1 MNCSLVIF
9 GPRSRSSRCGCSST
23 SSSPGAQAIS
33 FAKEDWKPCQ
43 ISPEALIRLKL
54 AATLTGR
61 EQREL
66 ATQAVITF
74 CTAILTRKLGKDVN
88 HEHLAVALEETLKL
102 KKKKKL

>member
-1 MNCSLVIF
+1 M
-9 GPRSRSSRCGCSST
+9 
-23 SSSPGAQAIS
+23 
-33 FAKEDWKPCQ
+33 
-43 ISPEALIRLKL
+43 IRLKL

-88 HEHLAVALEETLKL
+88 HEHLAVALDETLQAEEKEEAL
-102 KKKKKL
+102 RNFFSAFLFCPSFPQASLLSETAKRLIGYILRAQPQTRGKRSL

>member
-1 MNCSLVIF
+1 MIATRGESTTILELV
-9 GPRSRSSRCGCSST
+9 
-23 SSSPGAQAIS
+23 AQFLGRRAMP
-33 FAKEDWKPCQ
+33 KEDWKPCQ

>member
-1 MNCSLVIF
+1 MIATRGEATTILALVANYL
-9 GPRSRSSRCGCSST
+9 GRRP
-23 SSSPGAQAIS
+23 PMP
-33 FAKEDWKPCQ
+33 KEDWKPCQ

-88 HEHLAVALEETLKL
+88 HEHLAVALDETLKL

>member
-1 MNCSLVIF
+1 MIATRGESTTILKLV
-9 GPRSRSSRCGCSST
+9 
-23 SSSPGAQAIS
+23 AQLVGRRAMP
-33 FAKEDWKPCQ
+33 KEDWKPCQ

-88 HEHLAVALEETLKL
+88 HENLAVALEETVKP

>member
-1 MNCSLVIF
+1 MLDHFVVA
-9 GPRSRSSRCGCSST
+9 
-23 SSSPGAQAIS
+23 GAQAIS

-74 CTAILTRKLGKDVN
+74 CTAILTRKLGRDVN
-88 HEHLAVALEETLKL
+88 HEHLAVALEETPKL

>member
-1 MNCSLVIF
+1 MIAPRGESTTILKLVARF
-9 GPRSRSSRCGCSST
+9 LGRRAMP
-23 SSSPGAQAIS
+23 
-33 FAKEDWKPCQ
+33 KEDWKPCQ

-88 HEHLAVALEETLKL
+88 HEHLAVALDETLKL

>member
-1 MNCSLVIF
+1 M
-9 GPRSRSSRCGCSST
+9 P
-23 SSSPGAQAIS
+23 
-33 FAKEDWKPCQ
+33 KEDWKPCQ

-74 CTAILTRKLGKDVN
+74 CSVILTRKLGRDVN
-88 HEHLAVALEETLKL
+88 HDSLAAALKETLKL